1 MILTN
6 FTQTYSFDV
15 LISPLLIG
23 HMATAMLAL
32 CKQSDFVDDFTM

>member
-6 FTQTYSFDV
+6 FTQTYIFDV

-23 HMATAMLAL
+23 HMAL
-32 CKQSDFVDDFTM
+32 CKQRDFVVDFSM